1 MRTTDLLA
9 SFPAEMLPMKPIK
22 ITIAAG
28 RCGMLIALCC
38 WLSLAAQSQNSRPAK
53 KSTKTKPSMQIRIN
67 HIALYVTNLA
77 TSTAFYQD
85 VIGLDTIPE
94 PFHDGRHTW
103 FSVSENAHL
112 HLISG
117 RANPPEAEKNTHLCF
132 STGKM
137 DELLENLK
145 AKGIHF
151 EDWPGKALTVT
162 KRVDGIRQI
171 YLKDPDGYWI
181 EINDDF

>member
-1 MRTTDLLA
+1 MKLITNILAGAAITLACLLT
-9 SFPAEMLPMKPIK
+9 AEP
-22 ITIAAG
+22 
-28 RCGMLIALCC
+28 
-38 WLSLAAQSQNSRPAK
+38 LAAQSRSQTSNRNFKQSGKPAK
-53 KSTKTKPSMQIRIN
+53 KASTKKSSGKKSTMQIRIN
-67 HIALYVTNLA
+67 HIALYVTSLD
-77 TSTAFYQD
+77 TSTAFYRD

-117 RANPPEAEKNTHLCF
+117 RTTPPEPEKNAHLCF

-137 DELLENLK
+137 DELLEKLK
-145 AKGIHF
+145 TKGIHY
-151 EDWPGKALTVT
+151 EDWGGSAFTVT